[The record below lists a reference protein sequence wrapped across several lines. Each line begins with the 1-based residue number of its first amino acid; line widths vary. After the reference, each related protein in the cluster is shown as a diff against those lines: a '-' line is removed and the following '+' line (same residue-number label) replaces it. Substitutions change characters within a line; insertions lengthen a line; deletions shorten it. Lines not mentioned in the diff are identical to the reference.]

1 MGDALLAAMS
11 SSGLSNID
19 LENLVE
25 VVPAVDMMTSDTKM
39 ESEYSNKVLPTYGK
53 FTSETISE
61 LASTSMVVKEED
73 DVKMLVEYSAKPA
86 KRRRLNQ
93 KKNSDHLSFSTA
105 PIVPSFIN
113 ITPSSAPIKLT
124 NTQTQFT
131 RNATV
136 LLNKQRQDQQAV
148 FNQRAA
154 ERLLN
159 KYKTAGKASLG
170 AFENPGKLPWG
181 SSNAF
186 NTNKQNSSTANNV
199 ILGASPIMKPQL
211 KPCTNIFGLGGGDVV
226 KRTVILKNLDKINNQ
241 PKEAATDAKTT
252 LPTVALKPTSALLEV
267 PKSSI
272 GVSSTI
278 MTKQVEST
286 TAKTIQDQSAPKPIP
301 ALIEKEDPVKRYR
314 FVPGTVSHTPYITY
328 HWHILNHNS

>member
-1 MGDALLAAMS
+1 MRDALLAAMS
-11 SSGLSNID
+11 SSGLSNMD

-39 ESEYSNKVLPTYGK
+39 ESEYSGNKVLPTYGK

-73 DVKMLVEYSAKPA
+73 SMVVKGEDDVKMLVEYCAKPA
-86 KRRRLNQ
+86 KRRKLNQ
-93 KKNSDHLSFSTA
+93 MKSSDHLSFSNS

-113 ITPSSAPIKLT
+113 ITPSSAP
-124 NTQTQFT
+124 NTQTQTT

-170 AFENPGKLPWG
+170 ASENPGKLPWG

-199 ILGASPIMKPQL
+199 ILSASPIMNPEL
-211 KPCTNIFGLGGGDVV
+211 KPSTNIFGLGGGDVV

-241 PKEAATDAKTT
+241 QKEAATDAKTT
-252 LPTVALKPTSALLEV
+252 LPPVALKPTSALLEV

-272 GVSSTI
+272 GVSSTNT
-278 MTKQVEST
+278 TKQVEST
-286 TAKTIQDQSAPKPIP
+286 TAKTIQDQSPPKPIP
-301 ALIEKEDPVKRYR
+301 ALVDKEDPVKRYSL
-314 FVPGTVSHTPYITY
+314 VHGTALHMYIF
-328 HWHILNHNS
+328 I

>member
-1 MGDALLAAMS
+1 MGDALLVAMS
-11 SSGLSNID
+11 SSGLSNMD
-19 LENLVE
+19 LDNLVE

-39 ESEYSNKVLPTYGK
+39 ESSYSNKVLPTYGK

-61 LASTSMVVKEED
+61 LASTSLVVKEKDFMVVKEED

-93 KKNSDHLSFSTA
+93 NKNSDHLSFSNS

-113 ITPSSAPIKLT
+113 ITPSSASIKLT
-124 NTQTQFT
+124 NTQTQIT

-170 AFENPGKLPWG
+170 ASENPGKLPWG

-186 NTNKQNSSTANNV
+186 NTNKQNFSFANNV

-241 PKEAATDAKTT
+241 QKEAATDAKTT
-252 LPTVALKPTSALLEV
+252 LPPVALKPTSALLEV

-278 MTKQVEST
+278 TTKHAEST

-301 ALIEKEDPVKRYR
+301 ALVDKEDPVKRYSLYLA
-314 FVPGTVSHTPYITY
+314 PSHLL
-328 HWHILNHNS
+328 HLL